1 MRMRELVGRNI
12 ERLRIDRG
20 LTQEALAHKA
30 KLDQAHVA
38 RIERA
43 NINVTVDVLDKLT
56 KALRVRPADLFE
68 PLRAGLKRPAPLP
81 KGPKGPRR

>member
-20 LTQEALAHKA
+20 LTQEALADKA

-43 NINVTVDVLDKLT
+43 NINVTVDVLEKLT
-56 KALRVRPADLFE
+56 KALRVPAGDLFE
-68 PLRAGLKRPAPLP
+68 PIVSAVSVR
-81 KGPKGPRR
+81 